1 MQLIHSLKS
10 AQFQPSNHEVK
21 NPVSKFAFST
31 CSTCTAYI
39 LVIPVELR
47 TLRSSGVAKCMQ
59 TRFATHPKPVGL
71 PPFHVTLFCSHKTRF
86 N

>member
-1 MQLIHSLKS
+1 VKTW
-10 AQFQPSNHEVK
+10 FQA
-21 NPVSKFAFST
+21 FAFKFKLCRYIEKESGKELT
-31 CSTCTAYI
+31 CRMI
-39 LVIPVELR
+39 KLLLVIPVELR